1 MLREWSLILY
11 GTTNA
16 ISQNDPISPRVVMST
31 PISNTSKNNVSL
43 STTTPNFHQHY
54 SAQYPRIPPSK
65 LKKPPPYQQVSAT
78 YGVIYGTNSKNKPK
92 NQKNNKEKDNKT
104 QQLSRNNYYRI
115 TSINKS
121 GVVTSLPTT
130 ARPKKINS
138 KKEKNGLKNPKQI
151 KDNHRDPITTSSTTP
166 SSPSTGNHRIRLF
179 EKYEKIQ
186 QIFPEFEPYTT
197 STKQSQ
203 KFIATSSSVN
213 SGLPK
218 EEFEI
223 LEIVNSGLDGNDNR
237 KPSRENSSLKKQ
249 KNRGNADM
257 KDKDNNGN
265 INNDNINKLKD
276 RIYLPNN
283 NNSNTNKNS

>member
-16 ISQNDPISPRVVMST
+16 IRQSDPISPRVVMST
-31 PISNTSKNNVSL
+31 PISNSFKNNVSL

-65 LKKPPPYQQVSAT
+65 QKKPPPYHQVSAT
-78 YGVIYGTNSKNKPK
+78 YGVIYGTNNKNKPK
-92 NQKNNKEKDNKT
+92 NQKNNKDNKN
-104 QQLSRNNYYRI
+104 QQPVRNNYYRI

-121 GVVTSLPTT
+121 GEVATLTTT
-130 ARPKKINS
+130 ARPKKISS
-138 KKEKNGLKNPKQI
+138 KKEKNGLKAPKQI
-151 KDNHRDPITTSSTTP
+151 KDNHRAFTTTSSTTH
-166 SSPSTGNHRIRLF
+166 SSSTANPRIKLF

-203 KFIATSSSVN
+203 KFIATSSSIN
-213 SGLPK
+213 TGDPK
-218 EEFEI
+218 EEFEV

-237 KPSRENSSLKKQ
+237 KPSRENSPSKKQ
-249 KNRGNADM
+249 KNRGNSEM
-257 KDKDNNGN
+257 KDKDNKGN
-265 INNDNINKLKD
+265 NNNDKINKLKEQL
-276 RIYLPNN
+276 YVP
-283 NNSNTNKNS
+283 NSNGSNPSKNS